1 MENDQMRVWLS
12 GLNETAMTPIQ
23 LRVILFFRFFVM
35 RLTGRIKLSNASG
48 HFPSGIWIGKGML
61 NMAPKQML

>member
-1 MENDQMRVWLS
+1 
-12 GLNETAMTPIQ
+12 
-23 LRVILFFRFFVM
+23 M